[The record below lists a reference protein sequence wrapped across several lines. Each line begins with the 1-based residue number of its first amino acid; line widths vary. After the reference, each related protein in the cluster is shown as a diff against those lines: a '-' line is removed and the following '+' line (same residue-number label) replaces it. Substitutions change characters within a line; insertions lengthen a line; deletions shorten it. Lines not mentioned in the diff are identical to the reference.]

1 MSCTLG
7 PITFDLLDD
16 KPHNSFTIKRDSPNA
31 TGVLT
36 STGFPSLT
44 LVSGFSVSVTF
55 PTDSPFLYTRMLV
68 IHRKINFSL
77 YVVFKCTVNVFNAF
91 IK

>member
-16 KPHNSFTIKRDSPNA
+16 SHTIPFTIKRDSPNA

-36 STGFPSLT
+36 STGIPSLT

-55 PTDSPFLYTRMLV
+55 PTDSSPFPL
-68 IHRKINFSL
+68 HE
-77 YVVFKCTVNVFNAF
+77 NVSNTIA
-91 IK
+91 IKLIFHYM